1 MARRPSGFS
10 TPGRPSAE
18 LRAAGVEPIK
28 VVVRLRP
35 LPPQRQGG
43 SSSGSRSHNG
53 GNDNQRGSVWRVEH
67 GPGQHWVCMQPIPPR
82 RSFGEAGTSGSLS
95 RCSERGARF
104 AFDLCLDASVTNQ
117 ELFEQA
123 AKKVVQ
129 AAGAG
134 STASILAYGQT
145 SSGKTHS
152 VLGTPREPGILPMA
166 AEEIFGGFSSASGS
180 RRAEGRRGRVSYY
193 EIFNEK
199 VTDLLASSQAPAKLP
214 VKECAERGFYVQGL
228 REAPVRNSQDV
239 LRLVDRGEEKR
250 RYAQTRWNDY
260 SSRSHVIFTL
270 QLEDPVRLPSGEEAE
285 SPCSHSCGKLNIVDL
300 AGCENHKHESSDD
313 GRHINRSL
321 FFLGEVISRL
331 CVAGGRRSV
340 QNSPRREARESRSP
354 SRGRDKN
361 SEFIPYR
368 DSKLTRVLRSS
379 LGGDAV
385 TLLLVTVHPAAQFV
399 EQSLTSLRF
408 ASKAKCVENHVGM
421 GAEQAP
427 KKVDRTTIDAQ
438 QKIIE
443 GLKEKLRLL
452 ELERRPSRGSIAA
465 PPAVPQQLR
474 LPIPSSQEQDAN
486 RQAVWPNLE
495 VENVVEHLNMYP
507 PDTVKGR
514 VNTLPGETRSPRK
527 ASQPQEA
534 TAQSWTL
541 QKELHGLRTELA
553 EKEQELATK
562 ARLLSERER
571 QVGLLRDQ
579 LEMAARSGVP
589 FSDATHK
596 HEAPEVKPS
605 SSASCAR
612 PGPPDEGGGLPVI
625 DLDGWAPAGKPLELH
640 NSSGQGERTSQQTE
654 PAPHQAPDPAGISG
668 ILVSGGA
675 FSRAEDITC
684 LRSSSSYVARSL
696 NLDLPPPP
704 PLREAPAHDNE
715 GALNAAGHGQT
726 QQELVDKLVQ
736 LAIFQISSASKEE
749 LPPPSNPDVQGTPRK
764 NHASGRSRDVD
775 LSEEAA
781 RPIRGAQ

>member
-1 MARRPSGFS
+1 M
-10 TPGRPSAE
+10 
-18 LRAAGVEPIK
+18 
-28 VVVRLRP
+28 
-35 LPPQRQGG
+35 
-43 SSSGSRSHNG
+43 
-53 GNDNQRGSVWRVEH
+53 WRVEH
-67 GPGQHWVCMQPIPPR
+67 GPGQHWVCMQPFPPR
-82 RSFGEAGTSGSLS
+82 RSVGEAGIGGSVS

-104 AFDLCLDASVTNQ
+104 AFDLCLDARVTNQ

-123 AKKVVQ
+123 AKSVVQ
-129 AAGAG
+129 AAVAG

-166 AEEIFGGFSSASGS
+166 AEEIFGGCSG

-193 EIFNEK
+193 EIFNER
-199 VTDLLASSQAPAKLP
+199 VTDLLAPSQAPAKLP
-214 VKECAERGFYVQGL
+214 VKEGADRGFYVQGL

-270 QLEDPVRLPSGEEAE
+270 QLEEPVGSPRGDEAE
-285 SPCSHSCGKLNIVDL
+285 SPRSHSYGKLNIVDL

-331 CVAGGRRSV
+331 CVAGGRRST
-340 QNSPRREARESRSP
+340 QNSPRREAREPRSPSRSP

-361 SEFIPYR
+361 PEFIPYR
-368 DSKLTRVLRSS
+368 DSKLTQILRSS

-385 TLLLVTVHPAAQFV
+385 TLLLVTVHPAADFV

-408 ASKAKCVENHVGM
+408 ASKAKCVENHVGA

-427 KKVDRTTIDAQ
+427 KKVDRSTIDAQ

-452 ELERRPSRGSIAA
+452 ELERGPSRGSIAA
-465 PPAVPQQLR
+465 PPAVPQQPR
-474 LPIPSSQEQDAN
+474 LPIPSLQEQGLSH
-486 RQAVWPNLE
+486 RTFVPSLE
-495 VENVVEHLNMYP
+495 MENVAEHPNVYP
-507 PDTVKGR
+507 LDAVKGH
-514 VNTLPGETRSPRK
+514 VKAFAGETLPPVK
-527 ASQPQEA
+527 ASQPPEA
-534 TAQSWTL
+534 AAQPWTL

-571 QVGLLRDQ
+571 QVGLLREQ
-579 LEMAARSGVP
+579 LEVAARSGQP
-589 FSDATHK
+589 LPEATHK
-596 HEAPEVKPS
+596 YEAPEVKPS
-605 SSASCAR
+605 SSASCDR

-625 DLDGWAPAGKPLELH
+625 DLDGWAPVGSGSKLH
-640 NSSGQGERTSQQTE
+640 SASGQSGRASPPTQ
-654 PAPHQAPDPAGISG
+654 PAPHRAPEPAGVS
-668 ILVSGGA
+668 VSGSV

-704 PLREAPAHDNE
+704 PREAPAYADE
-715 GALNAAGHGQT
+715 PAPRAPASGQT
-726 QQELVDKLVQ
+726 QQDLVDKLVQ
-736 LAIFQISSASKEE
+736 LAVFQISKASQGG
-749 LPPPSNPDVQGTPRK
+749 LPPPSNPDVQDTPRK
-764 NHASGRSRDVD
+764 NDASRRSRDVD
-775 LSEEAA
+775 LSEDAS
-781 RPIRGAQ
+781 RPMRGAALQSLPDS